1 MSVRAMRAG
10 AMEFLTK
17 PFRHEDLL
25 EAIRAGLNVDG
36 AMQRERIELAILRQ
50 RYGSLSMRERQVM
63 AKVIEGLLNKQIAA
77 DFGTTEATVKK
88 QRGQVM
94 SMMRAN
100 SLAELVRGA
109 RLGVETAIPPK
120 RNRS

>member
-1 MSVRAMRAG
+1 
-10 AMEFLTK
+10 MEFLTK
-17 PFRHEDLL
+17 PFRHEDLS

-36 AMQRERIELAILRQ
+36 AMQRERIEFAILRQ

-94 SMMRAN
+94 SKMSAN
-100 SLAELVRGA
+100 SLAELVRFGA

-120 RNRS
+120 GNRS